1 MRSKNAQEVRATAHL
16 KNGMRVKKALGT
28 VEQSSGNYG
37 ESSRALARRG
47 GRERSRGRFE
57 TRRSGARG
65 FTLIELMAVVVIT
78 GILASLAVVGYRRY
92 VDSAKTNEAREVIGS
107 IKAGQES
114 YFDETMR
121 FLNVSTNINTYYPNA
136 SPTGYIK
143 TSWVSDTEVYRNFG
157 RLGVNVTAPVYFG
170 YSATA
175 SPGGGAAPSAGDGI
189 TNWSPPGSAQPYYI
203 VKAVCD
209 INPGGAVTAFVS
221 SSFQSDIYGEN
232 VGE

>member
-1 MRSKNAQEVRATAHL
+1 MTMISRGNAHNA
-16 KNGMRVKKALGT
+16 
-28 VEQSSGNYG
+28 SGN
-37 ESSRALARRG
+37 R
-47 GRERSRGRFE
+47 
-57 TRRSGARG
+57 TRG
-65 FTLIELMAVVVIT
+65 FTLVELMAVVVIT

-92 VDSAKTNEAREVIGS
+92 VDSAKTNEAREVISS

-136 SPTGYIK
+136 SPTGFVK
-143 TSWVSDTEVYRNFG
+143 TSWVNDSSEAYKNFG
-157 RLGVNVTAPVYFG
+157 RLGVNVNAPVYFG
-170 YSATA
+170 YSSIA
-175 SPGGGAAPSAGDGI
+175 SSGGTGEPSAGQGI
-189 TNWSPPGSAQPYYI
+189 TNWSPPTTQQPYYI

-209 INPGGAVTAFVS
+209 INPGGEVTAFVS